1 MKNFVKALD
10 REDRG
15 FVFPHQK
22 IQRKSMEKLK
32 ADVFDDPQ
40 IRELIKNTSFDD
52 AVESCW
58 TLCLVVH

>member
-1 MKNFVKALD
+1 MKNFVKALV

-40 IRELIKNTSFDD
+40 IRELIKNTSSDD
-52 AVESCW
+52 ALESC
-58 TLCLVVH
+58 